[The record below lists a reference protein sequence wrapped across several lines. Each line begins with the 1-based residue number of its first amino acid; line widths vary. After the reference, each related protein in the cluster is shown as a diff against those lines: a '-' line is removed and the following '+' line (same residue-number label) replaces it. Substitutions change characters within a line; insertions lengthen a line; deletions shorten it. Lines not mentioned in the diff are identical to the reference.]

1 MRDILL
7 DLTSHV
13 YDLGFLDAL
22 KVTGTDQTTVIDAV
36 SEDRNVV
43 LKAKFHTPVADF
55 VDGLFGMPN
64 LGRLKSILNLAEYR
78 ENATI
83 TISKDSD
90 NNFDGLVFTNAHGD
104 FKNVYRFMVAN
115 VVQKQMPT
123 ANFRGANYELE
134 FEPSVASIQ
143 RLKMQASVHSDNDL
157 FLVKTENNNLKLSF
171 GSHSSHAGDFVFQSN
186 VTGTLKHSW
195 SWSVK
200 NMLPVLELSGNKVM
214 KIGDSGVAE
223 VIVDSGLAEYRYI
236 LPAITK

>member
-64 LGRLKSILNLAEYR
+64 LGRLKSILNLVEYR

-171 GSHSSHAGDFVFQSN
+171 GSHSSHAGDFVFQAN

>member
-22 KVTGTDQTTVIDAV
+22 KVTGTDQATVIDAV

-171 GSHSSHAGDFVFQSN
+171 GSHSSHAGDFVFQAS
-186 VTGTLKHSW
+186 VTGNLKHSW

-200 NMLPVLELSGNKVM
+200 NMLPVLELSGNKIM